1 MSICFFDISANP
13 RHIVGFFFFFDFQWF
28 FEFWFFVHSFNI
40 FQFSWYDRLTAC
52 ETVAPFKSF
61 FFVDVSLYKRLYAVF
76 FCRKSSFECLFNKS
90 VSAFF
95 STFDEFPD
103 CNKKVFIDVYLW
115 HTLLYRTADLHW
127 HTMKFLIFM
136 TPDTLK

>member
-13 RHIVGFFFFFDFQWF
+13 RHIVCFFFFFFFDFQCAF
-28 FEFWFFVHSFNI
+28 HLFAHSFNI

-61 FFVDVSLYKRLYAVF
+61 FFVDVSLYNRLNAVF
-76 FCRKSSFECLFNKS
+76 FCIKSGFECLFNKS
-90 VSAFF
+90 VSAFLP
-95 STFDEFPD
+95 TFGEFPD

-115 HTLLYRTADLHW
+115 HTFLYRTADLH
-127 HTMKFLIFM
+127 
-136 TPDTLK
+136 